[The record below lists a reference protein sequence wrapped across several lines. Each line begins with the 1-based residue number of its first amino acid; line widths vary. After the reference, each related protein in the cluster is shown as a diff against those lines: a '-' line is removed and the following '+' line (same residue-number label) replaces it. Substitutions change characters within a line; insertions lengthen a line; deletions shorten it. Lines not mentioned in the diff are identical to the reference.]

1 MHSAFRPA
9 ARNPGLRLAALAAAW
24 SLGLLAASALALGA
38 QAVPEIRGVVL
49 DVETDRGV
57 PDVILRVLG
66 TDVSAATDPEGR
78 FTLRAVPAGDWELEV
93 IHIRYGR
100 NVHPISVREGVTVRL
115 EVRVAEEAIQLDELV
130 VEGETTIE
138 RERRT
143 TGASFWEVDRAE
155 IEAAIGTSRHM
166 GDLVRQTIPGLKLR
180 QSNTLSRTDICLEF
194 RAAASISIVNSRPCN
209 HPKVYLDGVPVS
221 DPQYLYGAVPL
232 GDLERIQVIPPGEA
246 STRYGSGSLYG
257 VLLIE
262 TRRPGLDPRA
272 GADLLAGG
280 GSVRTFDWEQ
290 DPEGHPF
297 GKALL
302 GATLGNLVGLG
313 LGVAIGRECILVADR
328 QIRSTCGTATTGA
341 AGASAVVFPALG
353 AALGARWG
361 GGTSVSQG
369 NLVPALV
376 GAGLMLFP
384 GYAFS
389 LSTVGQGSAAVNTAG
404 TVFLV
409 VGVPLAVTLADRLYR
424 KLR

>member
-1 MHSAFRPA
+1 MRP
-9 ARNPGLRLAALAAAW
+9 NPLLRAGLLRLRSTILLAAA
-24 SLGLLAASALALGA
+24 GLASAPAAGIQA
-38 QAVPEIRGVVL
+38 QTVPEIRGVVV
-49 DVETDRGV
+49 DVDTGRGV
-57 PDVILRVLG
+57 ADVILRVVG
-66 TDVSAATDPEGR
+66 TDVSAATNADGE
-78 FTLRAVPAGDWELEV
+78 FTLRAIPVGEWDLEV
-93 IHIRYGR
+93 SHIRYGR
-100 NVHPISVREGVTVRL
+100 KLHGLTVREGVDIRL
-115 EVRVAEEAIQLDELV
+115 EVRVAEEAIQLEELV

-143 TGASFWEVDRAE
+143 TGASFWEVDRQE
-155 IEAAIGTSRHM
+155 IEAALGTSRHM
-166 GDLVRQTIPGLKLR
+166 GDLIRQTIPGLRLR
-180 QSNTLSRTDICLEF
+180 QASNLSRTDICLEF

-221 DPQYLYGAVPL
+221 DPQYLYGAMGL
-232 GDLERIQVIPPGEA
+232 NDLERIQVIPPGEA

-272 GADLLAGG
+272 GEDRLAGG

-290 DPEGHPF
+290 DPGGHPF

-313 LGVAIGRECILVADR
+313 IGLAVARECILVADR
-328 QIRSTCGTATTGA
+328 QIESTCGTAATGA
-341 AGASAVVFPALG
+341 AGAAGVLLPAVG
-353 AALGARWG
+353 ASLGARWG
-361 GGTSVSQG
+361 GGTDLSRGS
-369 NLVPALV
+369 LVPALV

-389 LSTVGQGSAAVNTAG
+389 LSTVGQGSEAVNTIG

-409 VGVPLAVTLADRLYR
+409 AGVPLAVTLADRLYR